1 MRGEQTM
8 QATSD
13 TDQFAALADNKYV
26 LVTTYKRDGTPVA
39 TPLHVA
45 ARDGRV
51 YVRTFDPSGKL
62 KRIRNNPDIEVAPST
77 VRGKVRGAGRPARA
91 RILDGAESGAAA
103 DALADKYPILHGHL
117 IPWYHRRKGLTT
129 TQLELTPR

>member
-1 MRGEQTM
+1 M

-13 TDQFAALADNKYV
+13 TGQFAAIADNTYV
-26 LVTTYKRDGTPVA
+26 LLTTYKRDGTPVG
-39 TPLHVA
+39 TPLHVV
-45 ARDGRV
+45 ARGDHV

-62 KRIRNNPDIEVAPST
+62 KRIRNNPDVEVAPST
-77 VRGKVRGAGRPARA
+77 VRGKVLGASRPARA

-103 DALADKYPILHGHL
+103 EALADKYPILHGHL